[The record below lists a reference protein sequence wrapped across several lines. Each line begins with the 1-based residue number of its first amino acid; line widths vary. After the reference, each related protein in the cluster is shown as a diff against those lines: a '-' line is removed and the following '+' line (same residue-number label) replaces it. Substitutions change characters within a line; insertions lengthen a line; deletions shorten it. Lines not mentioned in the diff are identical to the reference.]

1 MKLEGKVVLVTGGAS
16 GIGRALCERFARE
29 GARGIT
35 VADQNGA
42 GAESVA
48 NGIGRAALGVACDV
62 ASAQENEDLVR
73 RTEKAF
79 GPVDLFCCNA
89 GIATGG
95 DPLET
100 PLDVWQRQWDVNLMA
115 HVHALRAALPGMLAR
130 GSGHFL
136 HTASMA
142 GILSSHG
149 NLVYAATKHAVVG
162 LAEWLSITYH
172 HRGVRF
178 ACLCPLGV
186 RTPMLGDVDSPW
198 AKAAAGPDPR
208 AGRSRSIR
216 RRRARGGAVP
226 DPDRPAGTGVD
237 GWKGEGPRALAARH
251 APDSARARAGARGAY
266 AEILAAVSQ
275 RADSG

>member
-1 MKLEGKVVLVTGGAS
+1 MKIEGKVIVVTGGAS
-16 GIGRALCERFARE
+16 GIGRALCERFARD
-29 GARGIT
+29 GARGVV

-48 NGIGRAALGVACDV
+48 KGIGRTALGVGCDV
-62 ASAQENEDLVR
+62 ASPEGNVELVR
-73 RTEKAF
+73 RAESAF
-79 GPVDLFCCNA
+79 GPIDLFCCNA

-172 HRGVRF
+172 HRGVHF
-178 ACLCPLGV
+178 SCLCPLGV

-198 AKAAAGPDPR
+198 AKAAAGPIREPEEVAQSVVDGLAAEQFLILTDPQAQTWMDGKAKDPER
-208 AGRSRSIR
+208 WLRGMR
-216 RRRARGGAVP
+216 RIQGELEKMRAVP
-226 DPDRPAGTGVD
+226 
-237 GWKGEGPRALAARH
+237 
-251 APDSARARAGARGAY
+251 AP
-266 AEILAAVSQ
+266 Q
-275 RADSG
+275 RS

>member
-1 MKLEGKVVLVTGGAS
+1 VKIEGKVVVVTGGAS

-29 GARGIT
+29 GARGVV

-42 GAESVA
+42 GAETVA
-48 NGIGRAALGVACDV
+48 KGIGRASLGIGCDV
-62 ASAQENEDLVR
+62 ASARDNEELVR
-73 RTEKAF
+73 RAEQAF
-79 GPVDLFCCNA
+79 GPIDLFCCNA

-95 DPLET
+95 DPLAT

-115 HVHALRAALPGMLAR
+115 HVHALRAALPGMLER
-130 GSGHFL
+130 GSGYFL

-162 LAEWLSITYH
+162 LAEWLSFSYH

-178 ACLCPLGV
+178 SCLCPLGV

-198 AKAAAGPDPR
+198 AKAAAGPIREPEEVAQNVVDGLATEQFLILTDPQAQAWMDGKAKDPER
-208 AGRSRSIR
+208 WLRGMR
-216 RRRARGGAVP
+216 RLQVEFEKARAVP
-226 DPDRPAGTGVD
+226 A
-237 GWKGEGPRALAARH
+237 PR
-251 APDSARARAGARGAY
+251 S
-266 AEILAAVSQ
+266 
-275 RADSG
+275 